1 MHKFPR
7 NALFMATM
15 LACASLAHAE
25 DAAKPADG
33 AAAPAADA
41 AAAAPKGPTLGDIFT
56 NSGIEVKGYVDVVA
70 DGANTSTGGNY
81 LAVNNVNKS
90 NLGIHQLS
98 LTVDKLPKEGVGG
111 LINLTLGSDANYVHS
126 YMGVN
131 TPTDNF
137 DITQAFAQY
146 AIGDWT
152 YQLGKFGTLVGV
164 EVVDS
169 TANTNISRSMGF
181 GLYPYTHTGVRATKA
196 LSDTSNFIIGINNGW
211 DQVKDANTQKT
222 VELGYNWAKADKSLV
237 LNMSFYGGTEPISLF
252 GCGTATSAN
261 IACANVDSAQ
271 GERDVFDINLTK
283 VFSEKFTLVLDA
295 TYATQQLT
303 KQFAYA
309 TTSITANSFTD
320 SKPKWYTL
328 AAYFNYQLNE
338 KNRWSLRLE
347 DFVDQ
352 SGFKTALNTTNLGT
366 TGILNNAVNKFI
378 QVQSVTLTYGY
389 LVDPSLEIRAEA
401 RMDRANLPGTLTSG
415 LFATNSASTPQTT
428 NNASSASIEAVY
440 KF

>member
-7 NALFMATM
+7 NALFMATL

-33 AAAPAADA
+33 AAAAAP
-41 AAAAPKGPTLGDIFT
+41 AAPKGPTLSDIFT

-70 DGANTSTGGNY
+70 EGSNVSNVGTSQGNF
-81 LAVNNVNKS
+81 LFVNNIEKS

-98 LTVDKLPKEGVGG
+98 LTVDKLPKEGAGG
-111 LINLTLGSDANYVHS
+111 LITLTVGKDANYVHS
-126 YMGVN
+126 WTGTT

-137 DITQAFAQY
+137 DVTAAFAQY
-146 AIGDWT
+146 AVGDWT

-164 EVVDS
+164 EVPDS

-196 LSDTSNFIIGINNGW
+196 LSDTSNFIIGLNNGW
-211 DQVKDANTQKT
+211 DQVKDMNTQKT

-237 LNMSFYGGTEPISLF
+237 FNLSFYGGTEPIQNF
-252 GCGTATSAN
+252 GCNTQLG
-261 IACANVDSAQ
+261 ACYGIDNAQ
-271 GERDVFDINLTK
+271 GERDVLDANLTK

-295 TYATQQLT
+295 TYATQQLP
-303 KQFAYA
+303 KNY
-309 TTSITANSFTD
+309 TTFGTFTD

-328 AAYFNYQLNE
+328 AAYFNYQVNE

-352 SGFKTALNTTNLGT
+352 SGFKTALGSTPV
-366 TGILNNAVNKFI
+366 GISAASKFI

-389 LVDPSLEIRAEA
+389 LVDPALEIRAEA
-401 RMDRANLPGTLTSG
+401 RMDRANLPGTLTNG
-415 LFATNSASTPQTT
+415 LFYSKSDGTQFT
-428 NNASSASIEAVY
+428 NNAASGSIEAVY

>member
-25 DAAKPADG
+25 EAAKPAEG
-33 AAAPAADA
+33 AAAAAP
-41 AAAAPKGPTLGDIFT
+41 AAPKGPTLGDILT

-70 DGANTSTGGNY
+70 EGANTSNVGSQQGNF
-81 LAVNNVNKS
+81 LAVNNIDKS

-98 LTVDKLPKEGVGG
+98 ITVDKLPKEGAGG
-111 LINLTLGSDANYVHS
+111 LITLTAGKDANYIHS
-126 YMGVN
+126 FTGSI
-131 TPTDNF
+131 PTDNF
-137 DITQAFAQY
+137 DVTAAFAQY

-237 LNMSFYGGTEPISLF
+237 LYL
-252 GCGTATSAN
+252 CG
-261 IACANVDSAQ
+261 
-271 GERDVFDINLTK
+271 
-283 VFSEKFTLVLDA
+283 
-295 TYATQQLT
+295 
-303 KQFAYA
+303 
-309 TTSITANSFTD
+309 
-320 SKPKWYTL
+320 
-328 AAYFNYQLNE
+328 
-338 KNRWSLRLE
+338 
-347 DFVDQ
+347 
-352 SGFKTALNTTNLGT
+352 
-366 TGILNNAVNKFI
+366 
-378 QVQSVTLTYGY
+378 
-389 LVDPSLEIRAEA
+389 
-401 RMDRANLPGTLTSG
+401 
-415 LFATNSASTPQTT
+415 
-428 NNASSASIEAVY
+428 
-440 KF
+440 

>member
-25 DAAKPADG
+25 EAAKPADG
-33 AAAPAADA
+33 AAAAP
-41 AAAAPKGPTLGDIFT
+41 AAPKGPTLGDIFA
-56 NSGIEVKGYVDVVA
+56 NSGVEVKGYVDVVA
-70 DGANTSTGGNY
+70 EGANTSNVGFQQGNF
-81 LAVNNVNKS
+81 LAVNNIEKS

-98 LTVDKLPKEGVGG
+98 VTVDKLPKEGAGG
-111 LINLTLGSDANYVHS
+111 LITLTAGKDANYIHS
-126 YMGVN
+126 YTGS

-137 DITQAFAQY
+137 DVTAAFAQY
-146 AIGDWT
+146 AVGDWT

-164 EVVDS
+164 EVPDS

-211 DQVKDANTQKT
+211 DQIKDANTQKT

-237 LNMSFYGGTEPISLF
+237 FNISFYGGTEPVNLF
-252 GCGTATSAN
+252 GNNTELNSGS
-261 IACANVDSAQ
+261 VVSFDSNQ
-271 GERDVFDINLTK
+271 GERDVIDANLTK
-283 VFSEKFTLVLDA
+283 VFSEKFNLVLDA
-295 TYATQQLT
+295 TYATQQLP
-303 KQFAYA
+303 KNS
-309 TTSITANSFTD
+309 TTYGSFTD
-320 SKPKWYTL
+320 SKPRWYTL
-328 AAYFNYQLNE
+328 AAYFNYQVNE

-347 DFVDQ
+347 DFIDQ
-352 SGFKTALNTTNLGT
+352 SGFKSAIGSPLGS
-366 TGILNNAVNKFI
+366 AAANKYI

-389 LVDPSLEIRAEA
+389 MVDSSLELRAEA
-401 RMDRANLPGTLTSG
+401 RIDRANLPGSIPGG
-415 LFATNSASTPQTT
+415 LFYSKSDGTQKT
-428 NNASSASIEAVY
+428 NNGSSGSIEAVY